1 VFHIGGAPAAAIS
14 ADCVEMAAT
23 WWPPSIAI
31 EYTCP
36 SPMGWSS

>member
-1 VFHIGGAPAAAIS
+1 MGGAPAAAIS
-14 ADCVEMAAT
+14 AGCGEMAAT
-23 WWPPSIAI
+23 WWPPSMAI